1 MSRRKIRYAV
11 LAVLAVITLSLVGTS
26 LAIGAGQGGS
36 KVKPQREFDA
46 DLIGHNEVPAV
57 HTMAHGHLTLTISE
71 DDQSISYSLTYSG
84 LNSAPLFSHT
94 HFAQPNVNGA
104 VSFFFCGGGGKP
116 ACPAEATT
124 TPVTGT
130 VVAADVAG
138 ITTQGMPAGNLD
150 AIIQEI
156 REGFAYANLH
166 TTTSPGGEIRGEIRE
181 HHGP

>member
-1 MSRRKIRYAV
+1 
-11 LAVLAVITLSLVGTS
+11 
-26 LAIGAGQGGS
+26 
-36 KVKPQREFDA
+36 
-46 DLIGHNEVPAV
+46 
-57 HTMAHGHLTLTISE
+57 
-71 DDQSISYSLTYSG
+71 
-84 LNSAPLFSHT
+84 
-94 HFAQPNVNGA
+94 
-104 VSFFFCGGGGKP
+104 
-116 ACPAEATT
+116 
-124 TPVTGT
+124 VTGT